1 MKENNFVPKEE
12 FSVIIGSN
20 AKVGSFNKIL
30 DSNIK
35 SCTKVD
41 SSLLL
46 NCDIGNN
53 SEVLKSVVKN
63 STVGNNSQ
71 IGVFAHLRP
80 DSKILNNVKI
90 GNFVE
95 TKNAT
100 IGNNTKASH
109 LTYIGDATL
118 GENINVGCGTIFCNY
133 NGKIKL
139 KTIVKNNVFIGS
151 NANLVAPLIIEENSF
166 IAAGSTITFDVPS
179 NTLAIARSRQIN
191 KENYYKG

>member
-133 NGKIKL
+133 NGKIKQ

>member
-1 MKENNFVPKEE
+1 MNENNFVPKEE

-35 SCTKVD
+35 SCAKVD

-133 NGKIKL
+133 NGKIKQ

>member
-1 MKENNFVPKEE
+1 MKENNFVLKEE

-118 GENINVGCGTIFCNY
+118 GEHINVGCGTIFCNY
-133 NGKIKL
+133 NGKIKQ

>member
-1 MKENNFVPKEE
+1 MKEHNFVPKEE

-133 NGKIKL
+133 NGKIKQ

>member
-46 NCDIGNN
+46 HCDIGNN

-133 NGKIKL
+133 NGKIKQ

>member
-1 MKENNFVPKEE
+1 MKEDNFVPKEE

-133 NGKIKL
+133 NGKIKQ